1 MNEDLRPDPRLERH
15 LLGETPKHL
24 AESTKKALESP
35 EAASKLQ
42 ALQASNEAILAALPP
57 ERIAQAI
64 RQRAAT
70 QPARQRGWMTGL
82 VMAGLALGMS
92 AGVFLFLEP
101 SPTEGPVAVTPPRSD
116 SSRVAHAD
124 SNASDSVH
132 QPPTPEIVR
141 RKDSLPGPKAPVVA
155 AGGSPEASDTASWEV
170 AWADDDILLKG
181 KSRRLALHRIAKA
194 NAEALRLSN
203 GDSASA
209 GDLLQVGTLAGP
221 KRFVAILSLDGN
233 GQITR
238 HLPESGDSSVLVSS
252 KLQAPHS
259 YQLDDAPKFERFVL
273 IESRAPFDLASAE
286 ALLKKGSASGSL
298 QRKGLRFES
307 ILLVKK
313 P

>member
-24 AESTKKALESP
+24 AESTKKALENP
-35 EAASKLQ
+35 DAASKLQ

-70 QPARQRGWMTGL
+70 HPARQRNWMTGL
-82 VMAGLALGMS
+82 VMAGLALGVS
-92 AGVFLFLEP
+92 AGVFVFLEP
-101 SPTEGPVAVTPPRSD
+101 SSTDGPVAVKSPGTD
-116 SSRVAHAD
+116 SSRVARTD
-124 SNASDSVH
+124 SPATDSVH
-132 QPPTPEIVR
+132 RLSTPEIAR
-141 RKDSLPGPKAPVVA
+141 HKDSLPGPKTSVA
-155 AGGSPEASDTASWEV
+155 SASDSPAIADTASWEV

-181 KSRRLALHRIAKA
+181 QSRRLAIHRIAKA

-238 HLPESGDSSVLVSS
+238 HLPESGDSSLLVSS

-273 IESRAPFDLASAE
+273 VESRTPFDLVTVES
-286 ALLKKGSASGSL
+286 LLKKAGATGAI

-307 ILLVKK
+307 IQLAKK